1 MPTIFDVFAEI
12 IEKGPCKA
20 KDLPFKR
27 PVYAQLD
34 ELVLQGWVQKKQQS
48 YLPLKTAETTNVF
61 RIIRYCLQNGLDYNV
76 FFSKNMPTI
85 IEELFGHTPFLRPK
99 KLIGNRR
106 NTELLG
112 YLEEHQFLLLS
123 KKRPREGLV
132 LNHQLFAAV
141 LALNNASLELQST
154 SYISLLDE
162 VLKIKTHEI
171 NPFDDEVFS
180 FLSGSAQLEGST
192 VTAGETRD
200 LLVNDIYPD
209 KPKKD
214 VQMVKNLNEA
224 MYYVLEHLH
233 EDVTPDH
240 LCELN
245 KAVLF
250 SLHRNAGK
258 YKKTR
263 NKIQGNPSF
272 KTAKPTEVPALVE
285 KYCASLQRITSKER
299 CLKEAGYIHNE
310 IQHIHP
316 FSDGNSRTTRMV
328 LNWLLLKHSLPLL
341 VIKMGCFDEYMGLT
355 KLSKK
360 RDDEKLTMLFHH
372 LLLHEQLIK

>member
-1 MPTIFDVFAEI
+1 MPTIYDVFAEI
-12 IEKGPCKA
+12 IERAPCKA
-20 KDLPFKR
+20 KDLPFKK

-34 ELVLQGWVQKKQQS
+34 ELAVKGWVQKKQQS
-48 YLPLKTAETTNVF
+48 YVPMKKAATTNAL
-61 RIIRYCLQNGLDYNV
+61 RIIKYCLKNGLDYNV
-76 FFSKNMPTI
+76 FFSKNMPVI
-85 IEELFGHTPFLRPK
+85 IKEVFAHAPLLRPK
-99 KLIGNRR
+99 KLIGNKR

-112 YLEEHQFLLLS
+112 YLEENQFLLLT

-132 LNHQLFAAV
+132 LRHQLFATV
-141 LALNNASLELQST
+141 VALSNTSFALRST
-154 SYISLLDE
+154 PYIPLFDE
-162 VLKIKTHEI
+162 VLKLRTHDI

-192 VTAGETRD
+192 VTTGETRE

-214 VQMVKNLNEA
+214 VQMIKNLNEA
-224 MYYVLEHLH
+224 MHYVLENLH
-233 EDVTPDH
+233 EEITPSH

-258 YKKTR
+258 YKKTH
-263 NKIQGNPSF
+263 NTIQGNPSF
-272 KTAKPTEVPALVE
+272 KTAKPSEVRSLVE
-285 KYCASLQRITSKER
+285 SYCAALQRITSKEQ
-299 CLKEAGYIHNE
+299 CLKEAGFVHNE
-310 IQHIHP
+310 LQHIHP

-328 LNWLLLKHSLPLL
+328 LNWVLLKYSIPLL

-360 RDDEKLTMLFHH
+360 RDDRRLTMLFHH
-372 LLLHEQLIK
+372 LLLHEHLIK

>member
-1 MPTIFDVFAEI
+1 MP
-12 IEKGPCKA
+12 
-20 KDLPFKR
+20 L
-27 PVYAQLD
+27 
-34 ELVLQGWVQKKQQS
+34 
-48 YLPLKTAETTNVF
+48 
-61 RIIRYCLQNGLDYNV
+61 
-76 FFSKNMPTI
+76 I
-85 IEELFGHTPFLRPK
+85 IEELFTHAPLLRPK
-99 KLIGNRR
+99 KLIGNKR

-132 LNHQLFAAV
+132 LKHQLFAAV
-141 LALNNASLELQST
+141 LALNDRSLELYST
-154 SYISLLDE
+154 PYIPLLDD

-192 VTAGETRD
+192 VTMGETRD
-200 LLVNDIYPD
+200 MLVNDIYPD

-224 MYYVLEHLH
+224 MHYVLDHLH
-233 EDVTPDH
+233 EEITSSH

-250 SLHRNAGK
+250 SLHRNAGR
-258 YKKTR
+258 YKKTQ
-263 NKIQGNPSF
+263 NKIQGNPTF
-272 KTAKPTEVPALVE
+272 KTAKPAEVPALID
-285 KYCASLQRITSKER
+285 KYCVALQQISSKNE
-299 CLKEAGYIHNE
+299 CLKELGFIHNE
-310 IQHIHP
+310 IQYIHP

-328 LNWLLLKHSLPLL
+328 LNWMLLKHSLPLL

-360 RDDEKLTMLFHH
+360 RDDEQLTLLFHH

>member
-1 MPTIFDVFAEI
+1 M
-12 IEKGPCKA
+12 
-20 KDLPFKR
+20 
-27 PVYAQLD
+27 
-34 ELVLQGWVQKKQQS
+34 LQGWVQKKQQS
-48 YLPLKTAETTNVF
+48 YVPLKTDETTNAF
-61 RIIRYCLQNGLDYNV
+61 RIIKYCLQNGLDYNV
-76 FFSKNMPTI
+76 FFSKNMPLI
-85 IEELFGHTPFLRPK
+85 IEELFSHTPFLRPK
-99 KLIGNRR
+99 KLIGNKR
-106 NTELLG
+106 NTELLN
-112 YLEEHQFLLLS
+112 YLEGHQFLLLS

-132 LNHQLFAAV
+132 LSHQLFAAV
-141 LALNNASLELQST
+141 LALNKRRFAMQST
-154 SYISLLDE
+154 SYFPLLDD
-162 VLKIKTHEI
+162 VLKIRTHEI

-192 VTAGETRD
+192 VTVGETRD
-200 LLVNDIYPD
+200 LLVNDIYPE

-224 MYYVLEHLH
+224 MHYVLDHLH
-233 EDVTPDH
+233 EEITPTH

-258 YKKTR
+258 YKKTQ

-272 KTAKPTEVPALVE
+272 KTAKPAEVPACVE
-285 KYCASLQRITSKER
+285 EYCAALQGITSKEH
-299 CLKEAGYIHNE
+299 CLKEMGFIHNE
-310 IQHIHP
+310 LQHIHP

-328 LNWLLLKHSLPLL
+328 LNWVLLKHSLPLL

-360 RDDEKLTMLFHH
+360 RDDKKLTMLFHH
-372 LLLHEQLIK
+372 LLLHEELIK